1 MIVRF
6 GASGRGLSV
15 LFLLEFLAGCA
26 PFQPAERPARVT
38 LASSPESGAQ
48 VEIGGVSYGVTPV
61 VLDTHPPGRTVVVMV
76 KEGYKRAAKT
86 VTLPERG
93 DERIVI
99 ELEPLVGYITVESKP
114 TGARVLLDGDE
125 YLGDTPLVHKAV
137 VVGKHTYELRKDRY
151 KPLSA
156 PIEIQQDYQYTF
168 AQELMPMEATLS
180 VFTRPT
186 AAKIWLNDAIQAPT
200 TPAKL
205 QIEPGEY
212 TVRVYVKGYITGE
225 QNLVLQPQED
235 RSIEIA
241 LKQGDAPPG
250 MLLVPAG
257 KFVMGLNGGS
267 PDERPQREVDLDAFY
282 IDRYEVTNA
291 EFKQVLPQ
299 HTFQKEKD
307 KCPVTGISFKQASEY
322 AQAAGK
328 RLPTEAE
335 WEKAARGIDGREYP
349 WGAEFNKDL
358 CNFDGSGTGAVVRVG
373 QYKLGASPF
382 GSQDMAGNAYEWT
395 SSWYQAYPG
404 NTDVTKEYGQVFR
417 VLRGGSY
424 TTDRFHVRCA
434 RRHYDRM
441 DASRADY
448 GFRCAKD
455 VDSGP

>member
-1 MIVRF
+1 MVVRF
-6 GASGRGLSV
+6 GAAGRGLS
-15 LFLLEFLAGCA
+15 LILLLGFVAGCA
-26 PFQPAERPARVT
+26 PFHPAERPARVT

-48 VEIGGVSYGVTPV
+48 VEIGGVSYGITPV
-61 VLDTHPPGRTVVVMV
+61 VLVAHPPGRTVVVMM

-86 VTLPERG
+86 VTIPERG

-99 ELEPLVGYITVESKP
+99 GLEPLVGYISVESKP
-114 TGARVLLDGDE
+114 TGARVFLDGEE
-125 YLGDTPLVHKAV
+125 YLGDTPLIRKAV
-137 VVGKHTYELRKDRY
+137 VVGKHTYELRKDHYR
-151 KPLSA
+151 PFSA

-168 AQELMPMEATLS
+168 AQELTPLEAALS

-186 AAKIWLNDAIQAPT
+186 AAKIWLNDELQVRT

-205 QIEPGEY
+205 LIVPGEY
-212 TVRVYVKGYITGE
+212 TVRVYVKGYVPGE

-257 KFVMGLNGGS
+257 KFFMGLNGGS

-291 EFKQVLPQ
+291 EFKQVFPQ
-299 HTFQKEKD
+299 HTFQKGKD
-307 KCPVTGISFKQASEY
+307 QCPVTGVSFNQASEY

-328 RLPTEAE
+328 RLPTEPE
-335 WEKAARGIDGREYP
+335 WEKAARGVDGREYP
-349 WGAEFNKDL
+349 WGPEFNKDL
-358 CNFDGSGTGAVVRVG
+358 CNFDGSAARAVVRVG

-382 GSQDMAGNAYEWT
+382 GCQDMAGNVYEWT

-424 TTDRFHVRCA
+424 MTDRFLVRCA

-441 DASRADY
+441 DANRADY

-455 VDSGP
+455 VASGS